1 MVALIPK
8 AEIEALNIDTVERA
22 IVFAALALRAAIV
35 GANNSNNKSREVTL
49 NSRVNRDNTVT
60 LSIGATLLFNA
71 YQFYADGGD
80 LISNILEFSTVENE
94 LSGQLDFE
102 TSPSDPPDPVIPDY
116 PEDKILSFEQYL
128 LYYSL
133 ILFASL
139 DEKRNSYVNLSF
151 LVGSKGDAQLK
162 LSLAI
167 PINLNTWLLGDN
179 YINATQRIVNS
190 YVFPILDNQVQGQPD
205 SNWRGSLINEDL
217 LTNEI
222 LLVNQAGIIEEL
234 TNNVLLNNSELLTN

>member
-22 IVFAALALRAAIV
+22 IIFAALALRAAIV
-35 GANNSNNKSREVTL
+35 GADNSNNKSREVTL

-71 YQFYADGGD
+71 YQFYAEGGD
-80 LISNILEFSTVENE
+80 LVSNILEFSTVEND

-102 TSPSDPPDPVIPDY
+102 TSPSDLPDPVIPDY

-179 YINATQRIVNS
+179 YINATQRIVDS
-190 YVFPILDNQVQGQPD
+190 YQFPIIDNRVNLKGI
-205 SNWRGSLINEDL
+205 LTNEDL
-217 LTNEI
+217 LTNDI
-222 LLVNQAGIIEEL
+222 LLVNQ
-234 TNNVLLNNSELLTN
+234 V